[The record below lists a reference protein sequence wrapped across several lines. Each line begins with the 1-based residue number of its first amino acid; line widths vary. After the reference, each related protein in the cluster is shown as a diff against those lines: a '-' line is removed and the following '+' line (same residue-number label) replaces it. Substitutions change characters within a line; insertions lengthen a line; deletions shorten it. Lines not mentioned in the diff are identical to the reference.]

1 MTLSRLPET
10 ATDWLEVLN
19 GSLPKRIFV
28 QEVEQDFSQLAQ
40 ISRVLL
46 CLPEEVLHE
55 QLGHIPRLLKAV
67 QALLHSPI
75 WLDTLMRN
83 PSLLISS
90 LPLLRLYRRS
100 GGPRMEQVLEPIHR
114 LLAWNYIQDSE
125 WMPPYLLEVSVS
137 MQELGFSGFDVFD
150 VEAAYDSTVLPVHVP
165 AWMWCYEKTSVL
177 DYLLKVAS
185 TARLQVPQHWQVTC
199 TAELLAS
206 LNGQALKPLSSALLH
221 YALTSGTDSRLYQQ
235 AIQKAVQLRP
245 ASVWDAAS
253 SSADLAIALIR
264 KEMFYV

>member
-10 ATDWLEVLN
+10 STDWLEVLN
-19 GSLPKRIFV
+19 SSLPKRIFV
-28 QEVEQDFSQLAQ
+28 QEVEQDFSHLAQ

-46 CLPEEVLHE
+46 CLPEDVLRE
-55 QLGHIPRLLKAV
+55 QLVHVPRLLKAV
-67 QALLHSPI
+67 HALLHSPI

-83 PSLLISS
+83 PSLLLSS
-90 LPLLRLYRRS
+90 LPLLRLYHRS
-100 GGPRMEQVLEPIHR
+100 EGPRMDQVLDPIHR
-114 LLAWNYIQDSE
+114 LLRWNYIQDSE

-137 MQELGFSGFDVFD
+137 MQELGFPGFDVNE
-150 VEAAYDSTVLPVHVP
+150 VYDSTILPVNVP

-185 TARLQVPQHWQVTC
+185 TAGLKVPRNWQVTC
-199 TAELLAS
+199 TAELLAA

-221 YALTSGTDSRLYQQ
+221 YSLTGGQDERLYQK
-235 AIQKAVQLRP
+235 AVQKAVQLKP

-253 SSADLAIALIR
+253 SSADLATSLIR